1 MKKVYLKQVVGA
13 LLLFGITTSCVR
25 KDDWSVPDITCTN
38 KFGDATTTMAA
49 FAALAPS
56 NGSALNITDDQ
67 IFDGYVISSDEK
79 GNFYKTIVF
88 QDKPENP
95 TVGLQIEIEKT
106 NSYADFPVGTHI
118 RINAKGLI
126 LRVDKGVTKLG
137 VTDAQYAV
145 GKIPS
150 SSLGN
155 HLSIVCNNGRADI
168 ANLVPLALANLDEAK
183 QVQHINKLITV
194 PNVQFADSEILVPNG
209 PKTYVDVSSNTDT
222 NRELV
227 DASGKTA
234 ILRTS
239 KFADFG
245 KDKLPTGKGS
255 ITFVVSKYNTTYQ
268 MLIRSTSDVNFTE
281 ARVDT
286 APPKGGTS
294 ITYAGAV
301 TTENFSS
308 YATGSASEALPK
320 YVNDPVI
327 GSRYWQV
334 RNFGSSKYLSFGFG
348 ATGPKP
354 ESKTMFIVPV
364 DFSNMT
370 KFSFTSKDG
379 YNNGQVLKV
388 YYSTDY
394 QPLGNIHAATL
405 TDITSAFTISN
416 SAPANGYAAGF
427 INSGHWVKPSTLTGN
442 GFIIFEYHGGGTLPT
457 TSIQIDNIKIE

>member
-13 LLLFGITTSCVR
+13 LLLFGITSSCVR

-67 IFDGYVISSDEK
+67 IFDGYVISSDEQ
-79 GNFYKTIVF
+79 GSFYKTIVF

-150 SSLGN
+150 SSVGN
-155 HLSIVCNNGRADI
+155 HLSIVCNNGRADV
-168 ANLVPLALANLDEAK
+168 ATLVPLALTNLDDAK
-183 QVQHINKLITV
+183 KAQHINKLVTV

-245 KDKLPTGKGS
+245 KDKLPTGKGN
-255 ITFVVSKYNTTYQ
+255 ITFIVSRYNTTYQ
-268 MLIRSTSDVNFTE
+268 MLIRNTSDVNFTE
-281 ARVDT
+281 ERVDT
-286 APPKGGTS
+286 APAKGGTA
-294 ITYAGAV
+294 IVYAGV
-301 TTENFSS
+301 GTTENFES
-308 YATGSASEALPK
+308 YNTGASSEAFAK
-320 YVNDPVI
+320 YINDPVL
-327 GSRYWQV
+327 GNRYWRV
-334 RNFGSSKYLSFGFG
+334 SSHSGNKYLSLGFG

-354 ESKTMFIVPV
+354 ESRTMFIVPV
-364 DFSNMT
+364 NFSNMT
-370 KFSFTSKDG
+370 KFSFDTKDG
-379 YNNGQVLKV
+379 HYNGNVLKV

-394 QPLGNIHAATL
+394 QPSGNILNATL
-405 TDITSAFTISN
+405 TDITSTFTISSN
-416 SAPANGYAAGF
+416 NTNYPTNF
-427 INSGHWVKPSTLTGN
+427 TNSGYWVKPSTLTGN

-457 TSIQIDNIKIE
+457 TTIQIDNIKVE

>member
-67 IFDGYVISSDEK
+67 IFDGYVVSSDEK

-150 SSLGN
+150 SSVGN
-155 HLSIVCNNGRADI
+155 RLSIVCNNGRADI

-183 QVQHINKLITV
+183 QAQHINKLVTV
-194 PNVQFADSEILVPNG
+194 PNVQFADSEILISNG
-209 PKTYVDVSSNTDT
+209 PKTYLNLSPKADT

-227 DASGKTA
+227 DAGGKTA
-234 ILRTS
+234 ILRVS
-239 KFADFG
+239 QYVNFG
-245 KDKLPTGKGS
+245 EERLPVGKGN

-286 APPKGGTS
+286 APPKGGTG
-294 ITYAGAV
+294 IVYVGAV

-334 RNFGSSKYLSFGFG
+334 KNFGSNKFLSFGFSPSG
-348 ATGPKP
+348 AKP
-354 ESKTMFIVPV
+354 ESKTMYVIPV

-370 KFSFTSKDG
+370 KFSFDSKDG
-379 YNNGQVLKV
+379 NYNGNVLKV

-394 QPLGNIHAATL
+394 QPSGNILNATL
-405 TDITSAFTISN
+405 TDITSAFTISSN
-416 SAPANGYAAGF
+416 NTSYPTNF
-427 INSGHWVKPSTLTGN
+427 TNSGHWVKPSTLTGN

-457 TSIQIDNIKIE
+457 TSIQIDNIKVE

>member
-1 MKKVYLKQVVGA
+1 MKRVYLKQVVGA

-38 KFGDATTTMAA
+38 KFGDTNTTMAA

-67 IFDGYVISSDEK
+67 IFDGYVVSSDEK

-155 HLSIVCNNGRADI
+155 YFSIVCNNGRADI

-183 QVQHINKLITV
+183 QAQHINKLVTV
-194 PNVQFADSEILVPNG
+194 PNVQFADSEILIPNG
-209 PKTYVDVSSNTDT
+209 PKTYLNLSPKADT

-227 DASGKTA
+227 DAGGKTA
-234 ILRTS
+234 ILRVS
-239 KFADFG
+239 QYVNFG
-245 KDKLPTGKGS
+245 EERLPVGKGN

-281 ARVDT
+281 ERVDT
-286 APPKGGTS
+286 APAKGGTA
-294 ITYAGAV
+294 IVYAGAG

-334 RNFGSSKYLSFGFG
+334 RNFGSNKFLSFGFSPSG
-348 ATGPKP
+348 AKP
-354 ESKTMFIVPV
+354 ESKTMYVIPV

-370 KFSFTSKDG
+370 KFSFDSKDG
-379 YNNGQVLKV
+379 NYNGNVLKV

-394 QPLGNIHAATL
+394 QPSGNILNATL
-405 TDITSAFTISN
+405 TDITSAFTISSN
-416 SAPANGYAAGF
+416 NTSYPTNF
-427 INSGHWVKPSTLTGN
+427 TNSGHWVKPSTLTGN

-457 TSIQIDNIKIE
+457 TTIQIDNIKVE

>member
-13 LLLFGITTSCVR
+13 LLLFGITTSCLR

-49 FAALAPS
+49 FAALAPHS
-56 NGSALNITDDQ
+56 GTIVISDDQ
-67 IFDGYVISSDEK
+67 IFDGYVISSDEN
-79 GNFYKTIVF
+79 GSFYKTIVF

-95 TVGLQIEIEKT
+95 TTGLQIDVEK
-106 NSYADFPVGTHI
+106 SSLYADFPVGAHI
-118 RINAKGLI
+118 RVNAKGLV
-126 LRVDKGVTKLG
+126 LGTDRGVVKLG
-137 VTDAQYAV
+137 AVDAQYPIGRVPA
-145 GKIPS
+145 S
-150 SSLGN
+150 SIGN
-155 HLSIVCNNGRADI
+155 HISLVCNNGRAEVVNI
-168 ANLVPLALANLDEAK
+168 TPLPVASLD
-183 QVQHINKLITV
+183 QVKHAQYINKLVTV

-209 PKTYVDVSSNTDT
+209 PKTYLNLSPKADT

-227 DASGKTA
+227 DAGGKTA
-234 ILRTS
+234 ILRVS
-239 KFADFG
+239 QYANFG
-245 KDKLPTGKGS
+245 EERLPVGKGN

-281 ARVDT
+281 ARIDT
-286 APPKGGTS
+286 APPKGGTG
-294 ITYAGAV
+294 IVYAGAV

-327 GSRYWQV
+327 GNRYWRV
-334 RNFGSSKYLSFGFG
+334 TNFSGNKFLSFGFSPSG
-348 ATGPKP
+348 AKP
-354 ESKTMFIVPV
+354 ESKTMYVVPV

-379 YNNGQVLKV
+379 HNNGQVLKV

-394 QPLGNIHAATL
+394 QLLGNIHAATL

-416 SAPANGYAAGF
+416 SAPANGYAASF
-427 INSGHWVKPSTLTGN
+427 ISSGYWVKPSTLTGN

-457 TSIQIDNIKIE
+457 TSIQIDDLKVE

>member
-1 MKKVYLKQVVGA
+1 
-13 LLLFGITTSCVR
+13 
-25 KDDWSVPDITCTN
+25 
-38 KFGDATTTMAA
+38 MAA

-56 NGSALNITDDQ
+56 NGSALTITDDQ

-137 VTDAQYAV
+137 VTDAQYTV

-155 HLSIVCNNGRADI
+155 YLSIVCNNGRADI

-183 QVQHINKLITV
+183 KAQHINKLVTV

-209 PKTYVDVSSNTDT
+209 PKTYVDVSSNADT

-268 MLIRSTSDVNFTE
+268 MLIRNTSDVNFTQE
-281 ARVDT
+281 RVDT
-286 APPKGGTS
+286 APAKGGTA
-294 ITYAGAV
+294 IVYAGAG
-301 TTENFSS
+301 TTENFESYNTGTSS
-308 YATGSASEALPK
+308 EEFPK
-320 YVNDPVI
+320 YINDPVL
-327 GSRYWQV
+327 GNRYWRV
-334 RNFGSSKYLSFGFG
+334 SSHSGNKYLNLGFG
-348 ATGPKP
+348 ATGAKP

-364 DFSNMT
+364 NFSNMT
-370 KFSFTSKDG
+370 KFSFDSKQRDRKS
-379 YNNGQVLKV
+379 VV
-388 YYSTDY
+388 
-394 QPLGNIHAATL
+394 
-405 TDITSAFTISN
+405 
-416 SAPANGYAAGF
+416 
-427 INSGHWVKPSTLTGN
+427 
-442 GFIIFEYHGGGTLPT
+442 
-457 TSIQIDNIKIE
+457 

>member
-67 IFDGYVISSDEK
+67 IFDGYVISSDEQ
-79 GNFYKTIVF
+79 GSFYKTIVF

-150 SSLGN
+150 SSVGN

-183 QVQHINKLITV
+183 QAQHINKLVTV

-209 PKTYVDVSSNTDT
+209 PKTYVDVSSNADT

-227 DASGKTA
+227 DTSGKTA

-268 MLIRSTSDVNFTE
+268 MLIRSTSDVNFTQE
-281 ARVDT
+281 RVDT
-286 APPKGGTS
+286 APAKGGTT
-294 ITYAGAV
+294 IVYAGAG
-301 TTENFSS
+301 TTENFES
-308 YATGSASEALPK
+308 YNTGASSEAFAK
-320 YVNDPVI
+320 YINDPVL
-327 GSRYWQV
+327 GNRYWRV
-334 RNFGSSKYLSFGFG
+334 SSHSGNKYLSLGFG
-348 ATGPKP
+348 ATGAKP
-354 ESKTMFIVPV
+354 ESRTMFIVPV
-364 DFSNMT
+364 NFSNMT
-370 KFSFTSKDG
+370 KFSFDSKDG
-379 YNNGQVLKV
+379 HYNGNVLKI

-394 QPLGNIHAATL
+394 QPSVNILNATL
-405 TDITSAFTISN
+405 TDITSAFTISSN
-416 SAPANGYAAGF
+416 NTNYPANF
-427 INSGHWVKPSTLTGN
+427 TNSGHWIKPSTLTGN

-457 TSIQIDNIKIE
+457 TTIQIDNIKVE